1 MYSVS
6 VTLVWY
12 MYAVHLVKVLFNKGE
27 NKNKNLVGTW
37 EKMTVTTSYSSFL
50 KQLREMTCGTL
61 VSDPLIEVDRLIEVR

>member
-37 EKMTVTTSYSSFL
+37 EKMTVTT
-50 KQLREMTCGTL
+50 
-61 VSDPLIEVDRLIEVR
+61 